1 MKKRAKNT
9 SEGNEIFTFSPINQ
23 QAGGYMINWA
33 RVVELREEIGAE
45 DFDEVV
51 ELFLCEVEE
60 RVEHLDS
67 EKPLSEIEED
77 LHFLKGSALNLGF
90 TSFANLC
97 HEGEIKAQTG
107 QIFSKLGEVESAF
120 IESKGLF
127 LSELKKMVAA

>member
-1 MKKRAKNT
+1 
-9 SEGNEIFTFSPINQ
+9 
-23 QAGGYMINWA
+23 MINWA

-127 LSELKKMVAA
+127 LSEGVSETLCMRLSPCSFDGSLIEPFWV

>member
-1 MKKRAKNT
+1 
-9 SEGNEIFTFSPINQ
+9 
-23 QAGGYMINWA
+23 MINWA

-67 EKPLSEIEED
+67 EEPLSEIEED

-107 QIFSKLGEVESAF
+107 QIFSKLYRCYPKTRIFSWVMTRKLSDTWSRKAF
-120 IESKGLF
+120 HSFG
-127 LSELKKMVAA
+127 MVSRKNFRIAFANRFCVG